1 MFGKQGMIPGISDG
15 NPATREPI
23 LESDCFRKELI
34 NRQRAEDLYRNIDA
48 NERLQKCLSQRTY
61 GYSDNK
67 YKEGDE
73 VLFKEEDKGRWSG
86 PAKVTGM
93 EGSKVR
99 IIHAGYD
106 RTVPSCRVIPF
117 EDKRELVVGNNDEK
131 NENIFEQEQTPVIE
145 ASEEDHKEQEDVIP
159 TILEMKKEIRPK
171 MRKKIL
177 FKLPGDQEWRAGR
190 VSRVGKQNGR
200 DKFRCWIKSKTEEV
214 SYDFHNEAIEWKYC
228 RVDFTEDTK
237 DSDDESKVT
246 TEVLYT
252 ENDSPMAI
260 YVTNIPEKEHH
271 RPEVIEAKRDELDKW
286 VKYEAFEV
294 VDEHEDQHVLGSR
307 WVVQDRNGKIKARF
321 VVKGCQEKSDPRSDS
336 PTASKDSFKL
346 FLALAANENF
356 DLKTLDVTSAF
367 LQGYPLERE
376 VFIQPPLEKLE
387 LGKVWKLKKSCYG
400 LYDASRKWFLAVKE
414 SLKSMQM
421 KSLSGDDAFFYMIEN
436 KKLTGLILLHVD
448 DFMVAGNP
456 TFLKLVEKKLEK
468 RFTFGKVECRNFKFT
483 GLYIRDTKE
492 GIMVDQN
499 EYI

>member
-1 MFGKQGMIPGISDG
+1 M
-15 NPATREPI
+15 
-23 LESDCFRKELI
+23 
-34 NRQRAEDLYRNIDA
+34 
-48 NERLQKCLSQRTY
+48 
-61 GYSDNK
+61 
-67 YKEGDE
+67 
-73 VLFKEEDKGRWSG
+73 
-86 PAKVTGM
+86 
-93 EGSKVR
+93 
-99 IIHAGYD
+99 
-106 RTVPSCRVIPF
+106 
-117 EDKRELVVGNNDEK
+117 
-131 NENIFEQEQTPVIE
+131 
-145 ASEEDHKEQEDVIP
+145 
-159 TILEMKKEIRPK
+159 
-171 MRKKIL
+171 
-177 FKLPGDQEWRAGR
+177 
-190 VSRVGKQNGR
+190 
-200 DKFRCWIKSKTEEV
+200 
-214 SYDFHNEAIEWKYC
+214 
-228 RVDFTEDTK
+228 
-237 DSDDESKVT
+237 
-246 TEVLYT
+246 
-252 ENDSPMAI
+252 
-260 YVTNIPEKEHH
+260 
-271 RPEVIEAKRDELDKW
+271 
-286 VKYEAFEV
+286 KYEAFEV

-367 LQGYPLERE
+367 LQGYPLDRE

-387 LGKVWKLKKSCYG
+387 SGKVWKLKKSCYG

-436 KKLTGLILLHVD
+436 KKLTGMILLHVD

-499 EYI
+499 EYIQSLKPIKIDKFTEKTEKLSKDKFKEYRALTGQLSWAAELTRPDISFDTRELSTKNKEATYED